1 MEQSRNRL
9 FLPVMNKQFV
19 HTGCNKY
26 KCRKLPKQNPSMK
39 AEYMPFF
46 FFLINRHYFLFIFY
60 FLKYFIYLT
69 EAEIA
74 KESTSG
80 EEREKRDPP

>member
-1 MEQSRNRL
+1 
-9 FLPVMNKQFV
+9 
-19 HTGCNKY
+19 
-26 KCRKLPKQNPSMK
+26 MK

-80 EEREKRDPP
+80 EEREKQVPYRKPDVGLDPGSPGSGPGLKVALNR